1 MDAGRL
7 GVISLAN
14 ISTFLQKIMEAVYG
28 EEVRGS
34 IHDALAAMNVE
45 SSEAMRFAATAK
57 DSAAA
62 SALEAKASAATAEQ
76 KATEVVDSA
85 RAAKTSE
92 TNAKTSELNAIQQAS
107 NAANAAAAAKASET
121 AAGNS
126 EVVATQKA
134 QEAADSQAAAAQS
147 EAEAK
152 AAEERVKTIRSDV
165 ETLGAQATADKEAAE
180 TAKTDAEAARD
191 EALISQ
197 NGAKGSE
204 NAALVAKTAAELAK
218 NDAEAAKLTAQA
230 AKAAAETAK
239 TDAETAKDKAKES
252 EDSAA
257 KSALTAQQ
265 YSGKPPKPQD
275 GTWWIWDAD
284 QQKYLDSGIACDL
297 VGPTGNG
304 IQDIKLTKGDH
315 TPGTTDIYTVT
326 MTDGSTMTIS
336 VYNGRNGTGTGD
348 VLGIS
353 FDLVLP
359 VSGWANGEIT
369 VADSRL
375 LALATHK
382 YLVDADEASR
392 EEYLECNVQARN
404 ITTTGFITFKNDTDP
419 TMDLTVNVIRLE
431 LSANGA

>member
-1 MDAGRL
+1 M
-7 GVISLAN
+7 AN
-14 ISTFLQKIMEAVYG
+14 IATFLQKILDAVYG

-45 SSEAMRFAATAK
+45 SSNAMEFAATAK
-57 DSAAA
+57 DSAKV
-62 SALEAKASAATAEQ
+62 SA
-76 KATEVVDSA
+76 DSA
-85 RAAKTSE
+85 RTSASTATQKAGEALASAGAAKVSE
-92 TNAKTSELNAIQQAS
+92 TNAKISENNAVIQAS
-107 NAANAAAAAKASET
+107 DAAKSAANAKTSET

-126 EVVATQKA
+126 EAIATQKA
-134 QEAADSQAAAAQS
+134 QEAANSQSAAALS
-147 EAEAK
+147 ETEAK
-152 AAEERVKTIRSDV
+152 AAEDRVKTIRTDV
-165 ETLGAQATADKEAAE
+165 ETLGAQATADKNA
-180 TAKTDAEAARD
+180 AEAAKVAA
-191 EALISQ
+191 EAAADDATIAET
-197 NGAKGSE
+197 NAKLSE
-204 NAALVAKTAAELAK
+204 TAAELAK
-218 NDAEAAKLTAQA
+218 DDAEAAKLAAQNAKTAAEA
-230 AKAAAETAK
+230 AKD
-239 TDAETAKDKAKES
+239 DAENAKDKAKVS
-252 EDSAA
+252 EDAA
-257 KSALTAQQ
+257 AASALSAQQ

-304 IQDIKLTKGDH
+304 VKDIKLTKGDH

-326 MTDGSTMTIS
+326 MTDGTTTSIS

-348 VLGIS
+348 VLGIA

-359 VSGWANGEIT
+359 SSGWVNGELT

-382 YLVDADEASR
+382 YLIDADEASR

-419 TMDLTVNVIRLE
+419 TIDLTVNIIRLE
-431 LSANGA
+431 LSANGS

>member
-1 MDAGRL
+1 M
-7 GVISLAN
+7 AN
-14 ISTFLQKIMEAVYG
+14 IATFLQKILDAVYG

-34 IHDALAAMNVE
+34 IHDALVAMNVE

-419 TMDLTVNVIRLE
+419 TMDLTVNIIRLE
-431 LSANGA
+431 LSANGS

>member
-1 MDAGRL
+1 M
-7 GVISLAN
+7 AN
-14 ISTFLQKIMEAVYG
+14 IATFLQKILDAVYG

-34 IHDALAAMNVE
+34 IHDALVAMNVE

-382 YLVDADEASR
+382 YLVDAGGGRR
-392 EEYLECNVQARN
+392 EGYVECNVQARN